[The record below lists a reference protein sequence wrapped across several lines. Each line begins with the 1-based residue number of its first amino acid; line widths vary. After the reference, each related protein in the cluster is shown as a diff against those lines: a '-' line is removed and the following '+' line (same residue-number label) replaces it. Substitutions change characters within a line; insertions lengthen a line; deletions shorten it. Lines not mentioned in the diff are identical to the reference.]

1 MKQDR
6 RAARAHV
13 REIVNRLVRSPQ
25 EMPNLGAAEM
35 DMTLRVGRRARLLG
49 RVANRLRDAGHLE
62 TLSPLVADQ
71 LESMLTMAESRKR
84 LALWELDRIDWA
96 LGDHPAPLVVM
107 KGCTYVLLG
116 LPNAPGRVFA
126 DVDLLTDRDQLAVVE
141 ELLSERGW
149 ETQKLSPYDQN
160 YYRNWTHELPPLVH
174 CEREVEI
181 DLHHNVL
188 PPTARLKPASDKL
201 LERSRPV
208 DGSRYRVLCDE
219 DIVLHAMTHLM
230 FDADL
235 DDKIRDLV
243 DIHDLVTH
251 FAEKR
256 ESFWSDFVQR
266 VEDLGLERPAYYSL
280 RYCQAL
286 LKTAIPR
293 SVTTASDHWGPPRLV
308 VRLMDFLVPRALYPP
323 HPDAPSA
330 VDGWCRLL
338 LYMRSH
344 WIRMPPWLLAYHL
357 SYKFFMTRI
366 RRVPNPSD
374 GAAG

>member
-6 RAARAHV
+6 RAARTHV
-13 REIVNRLVRSPQ
+13 REIVDRLVHSPQ
-25 EMPNLGAAEM
+25 SMVTLTDAEM

-49 RVANRLRDAGHLE
+49 RVGNSLKATGHFE
-62 TLSPLVADQ
+62 ALSPVIADQ
-71 LESMLTMAESRKR
+71 LEGVLTMANSRRR

-96 LGDHPAPLVVM
+96 LADYPAPLIVM
-107 KGCTYVLLG
+107 KGCTYVLLD

-126 DVDLLTDRDQLAVVE
+126 DVDLLTERDQLAAVE
-141 ELLSERGW
+141 ELLSKRGW

-188 PPTARLKPASDKL
+188 PPTSRLKPSSDKL

-243 DIHDLVTH
+243 DIHDLLSY

-256 ESFWSDFVQR
+256 DNFWSDFVQR
-266 VEDLGLERPAYYSL
+266 AEEMGLERPAYYSL
-280 RYCQAL
+280 RYCRRL
-286 LKTAIPR
+286 LQTPVPA
-293 SVTTASDHWGPPRLV
+293 SVIEASRRWAPPRPV
-308 VRLMDFLVPRALYPP
+308 VWLMDVLVPRAMYPP
-323 HPDAPSA
+323 HPDAPSTLDA
-330 VDGWCRLL
+330 FCRLL

-366 RRVPNPSD
+366 RRVPNPSAN
-374 GAAG
+374 AAG